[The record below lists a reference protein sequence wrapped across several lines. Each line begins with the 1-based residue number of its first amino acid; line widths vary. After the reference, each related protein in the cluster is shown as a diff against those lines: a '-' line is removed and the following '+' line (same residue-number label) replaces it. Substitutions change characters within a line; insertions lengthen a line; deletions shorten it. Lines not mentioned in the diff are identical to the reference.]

1 MPQFVNFYENLA
13 EAKLRL
19 EQTIVLYDGVP
30 HYVYWIS
37 EAPDGRLKAYL
48 DDYKGGP
55 MVRQRVSKFPRYQDY
70 HPSSYH
76 EVIAEWYKNNKGKG
90 IVRKELG
97 SPHFNKFRPF
107 PLGNVNTKG
116 SVIYTERT
124 PTRNTNQGLR
134 ERSVFALN
142 VCPVPNPT
150 SSGKKRSL
158 LGGAY
163 TFNNETSVDVWS
175 EDFYNAMCGIYP
187 SPQEILEAFKDPAV
201 INTGVAFHREFSI
214 FRGPLDMLILCYR
227 DEGIGLLPNGDLSQ
241 VLVGQKYTFLKET
254 LEELGCFGL
263 VATK

>member
-1 MPQFVNFYENLA
+1 MPEFVNFYENIA

-19 EQTIVLYDGVP
+19 EQTVVLYDSIP
-30 HYVYWIS
+30 YYVYWIV
-37 EAPDGRLKAYL
+37 EGTDGKLKAYL
-48 DDYKGGP
+48 DDYKGGYTIRHRHP
-55 MVRQRVSKFPRYQDY
+55 KFPRYQDY
-70 HPSSYH
+70 NPQSYN
-76 EVIAEWYKNNKGKG
+76 EVIADWYAKNKDKGL
-90 IVRKELG
+90 VRKELG

-150 SSGKKRSL
+150 SSPKRKGLIS
-158 LGGAY
+158 GVH
-163 TFNNETSVDVWS
+163 TFNNETSIDIWS
-175 EDFYNAMCGIYP
+175 EDFYQTMLGVYP
-187 SPQEILEAFKDPAV
+187 SPQEILEAFKDPTV
-201 INTGVAFHREFSI
+201 VNTGVAFHRDFSI

-227 DEGIGLLPNGDLSQ
+227 DEGIGLLPDGDLSR

-254 LEELGCFGL
+254 VEELGCFGL
-263 VATK
+263 VETK